1 MSTSQALVGKPV
13 RISSLSKRYGA
24 VIALE
29 EVSID
34 IAAGEFCTLLGP
46 SGSGK
51 TTLLKVIAGYED
63 ATRGAIMI
71 AGRNVADTPVADRN
85 IGMVF
90 QNYALFPHM
99 TVAEN
104 VSFPLE
110 MRKAPREER
119 QRRTEAM
126 LDLIGLKGKADRLP
140 RQLSGGQQQRVAVAR
155 ALVFNPDIL
164 LMDEPLGALDKNLRQ
179 AMQGEIRNLHRRI
192 GVTIIYV
199 THDQE
204 EAMNMSDRVVVM
216 NHGRVEQAGSPAEL
230 YDRPSTAFVATF
242 LGDCNLF
249 GCAVDS
255 LRRVLRLDCGQSVEI
270 PHAGETPTEDCMA
283 GLRPERIRI
292 ERADRQGPP
301 DRTRAAEVRAV
312 VRDISFSGPDYRIE
326 LQAGATAIVARCP
339 NRGSPPAAPGETVA
353 ARFDPEDIFLVRQGR

>member
-1 MSTSQALVGKPV
+1 MNTTETLVGKPV
-13 RISSLSKRYGA
+13 RIASLTKRYGDVVA
-24 VIALE
+24 IDD
-29 EVSID
+29 VSID

-51 TTLLKVIAGYED
+51 TTLLKVIAGYEE
-63 ATRGAIMI
+63 ATRGAIVI
-71 AGRNVADTPVADRN
+71 AGSNVAATPVADRN

-110 MRKAPREER
+110 MRKVPREECR
-119 QRRTEAM
+119 RRTEAM

-179 AMQGEIRNLHRRI
+179 SMQGEIRNLHRNI

-216 NHGRVEQAGSPAEL
+216 NHGKVEQNAPPAEL
-230 YDRPSTAFVATF
+230 YNRPSTAFVAAF

-249 GCAVDS
+249 DCKLDKARGL
-255 LRRVLRLDCGQSVEI
+255 LRIECGEGVTLAFASTD
-270 PHAGETPTEDCMA
+270 AGGESMA
-283 GLRPERIRI
+283 GVRPERIRLT
-292 ERADRQGPP
+292 APSDRLARKPVLFN
-301 DRTRAAEVRAV
+301 AL
-312 VRDISFSGPDYRIE
+312 VRDVSFSGPDYRVE
-326 LQAGATAIVARCP
+326 LLAGTTPVIARIP
-339 NRGSPPAAPGETVA
+339 NTGSPPAPPGETVGVSFEPA
-353 ARFDPEDIFLVRQGR
+353 DVFLVSGRGR